1 MKSTIL
7 KSLCLS
13 LAMISSSAALAA
25 ADTEPASPRNVILIV
40 GDGMDDHQITIARNY
55 LAGSRGK
62 INLDEMAFRSSVQVL
77 TVDDKDPSKPIYVAD
92 SANSATS
99 LATGEVTSRGRIS
112 TSAKYDKDLVTIVD
126 LAKQAGLKAGIVTTS
141 SITDATPS
149 SFVAHISQRE
159 CENPDMMVDA
169 VIYQRK
175 PVDCSQDV
183 KAKGG
188 PGSISEQLA
197 ASNVDV
203 LLGGGM
209 EHFTKQAEGSSKSVL
224 EQAEGNGFYIADSA
238 EKLKSAPAEKKLL
251 GLFAEGNLPERMAY
265 EGERE
270 AEQPN
275 PSMLNYLHKYLGS
288 VEMPD
293 TVKCEPNAA
302 FGDTPELKEMT
313 AVAIDRL
320 SGNKDKGFF
329 LMVESASI
337 DKASHQRRACGQIGE
352 LQQLTEALDVALN
365 FAEKNENT
373 LVLVTADH
381 GQAAQLMPD
390 TSLFEAFN
398 LPAYSPG
405 FVARVETPEGV
416 TMAVNYATNGLFA
429 EEHTGVNVPL
439 FANKEGVGRVPTMLA
454 QPDIF
459 NVMTRYLNLN

>member
-7 KSLCLS
+7 KPLCLS
-13 LAMISSSAALAA
+13 LAMVSSSAVLAV
-25 ADTEPASPRNVILIV
+25 DSEPTAPRNVILIV

-62 INLDEMAFRSSVQVL
+62 INLDEMALRSSVQVL
-77 TVDDKDPSKPIYVAD
+77 TVDDKDPSRPLYVAD

-99 LATGEVTSRGRIS
+99 MATGEITSRGRIG
-112 TSAKYDKDLVTIVD
+112 TSAKYDQDLVSIVD
-126 LAKQAGLKAGIVTTS
+126 LAKQAGLKAGIVTTAN
-141 SITDATPS
+141 ITDATPS
-149 SFVAHISQRE
+149 SFVAKISQRE
-159 CENPDMMVDA
+159 CENPEMMVDA
-169 VIYQRK
+169 LIYKRK

-209 EHFTKQAEGSSKSVL
+209 QHFSKQAEGSSKTVL
-224 EQAEGNGFYIADSA
+224 EQAKESGFYIADNASDM
-238 EKLKSAPAEKKLL
+238 KSAPADKKLL

-270 AEQPN
+270 AEQPD

-293 TVKCEPNAA
+293 TVKCESNAA
-302 FGDTPELKEMT
+302 FGDTPELREMT
-313 AVAIDRL
+313 SVALNRL
-320 SGNKDKGFF
+320 SEKNDKGFF

-352 LQQLTEALDVALN
+352 LQQLTEALDVALE
-365 FAEKNENT
+365 FAEKHENT

-390 TSLFEAFN
+390 TSLFKAFD

-405 FVARVETPEGV
+405 YVARVETPEGV
-416 TMAVNYATNGLFA
+416 IMAVNYATNGLFA

-439 FANKEGVGRVPTMLA
+439 FANKEGVGKVPTMLT
-454 QPDIF
+454 QPEIF
-459 NVMTRYLNLN
+459 NVMVSYLNLK

>member
-1 MKSTIL
+1 MSTLL
-7 KSLCLS
+7 KPLCLS
-13 LAMISSSAALAA
+13 LAMASSAVWAVSV
-25 ADTEPASPRNVILIV
+25 EPESPRNVILIV

-62 INLDEMAFRSSVQVL
+62 INLDQMALRSSVQVL
-77 TVDDKDPSKPIYVAD
+77 TVDDKDPSKPLYVAD

-99 LATGEVTSRGRIS
+99 MATGEITSRGRIA

-126 LAKQAGLKAGIVTTS
+126 LAKQAGMKAGIVTTA

-149 SFVAHISQRE
+149 SFVAKISQRE
-159 CENPDMMVDA
+159 CENPEMMVDA
-169 VIYQRK
+169 LIYKRK

-188 PGSISEQLA
+188 SGSISEQLA
-197 ASNVDV
+197 VSNVDV
-203 LLGGGM
+203 MLGGGM
-209 EHFTKQAEGSSKSVL
+209 KHFNKQAEGSSKTVL
-224 EQAEGNGFYIADSA
+224 EQARESGFYIAGTAA
-238 EKLKSAPAEKKLL
+238 EMKEAPADKKLL

-270 AEQPN
+270 AEQPD
-275 PSMLNYLHKYLGS
+275 PSMLNYVHKYLGS

-293 TVKCEPNAA
+293 TIKCESNAA
-302 FGDTPELKEMT
+302 FGKTPELKEMT
-313 AVAIDRL
+313 SVAIERL
-320 SGNKDKGFF
+320 SEKNDKGFF

-352 LQQLTEALDVALN
+352 LQQLTEALDVALK

-390 TSLFEAFN
+390 TSLFKAFD

-405 FVARVETPEGV
+405 YVARVETPEGV

-439 FANKEGVGRVPTMLA
+439 FSNKEGIGRVPSMLT

-459 NVMTRYLNLN
+459 NVMTSYLNLKK

>member
-1 MKSTIL
+1 M
-7 KSLCLS
+7 
-13 LAMISSSAALAA
+13 ASSAVWAVSA
-25 ADTEPASPRNVILIV
+25 EPESPRNVILIV
-40 GDGMDDHQITIARNY
+40 GDGMDNHQITIARNY

-62 INLDEMAFRSSVQVL
+62 INLDQMALRSSVQVL

-99 LATGEVTSRGRIS
+99 MATGKITSRGRIA

-126 LAKQAGLKAGIVTTS
+126 LAKQAGMKAGIVTTS

-149 SFVAHISQRE
+149 SFVAKISQRE
-159 CENPDMMVDA
+159 CENPEMMVDA
-169 VIYQRK
+169 LIYKRK

-197 ASNVDV
+197 ISNVDV
-203 LLGGGM
+203 MLGGGM
-209 EHFTKQAEGSSKSVL
+209 KHFTKQAEGSNKSVL
-224 EQAEGNGFYIADSA
+224 EQARDNGFYIADNA
-238 EKLKSAPAEKKLL
+238 ADLGSAPADKKLL
-251 GLFAEGNLPERMAY
+251 GLFAQGNLPERMAY

-293 TVKCEPNAA
+293 TVKCEPNSA
-302 FGDTPELKEMT
+302 FGKTPELKEMT
-313 AVAIDRL
+313 SVAIERL
-320 SGNKDKGFF
+320 SEKNDKGFF

-352 LQQLTEALDVALN
+352 LQQLTEALDVALK

-390 TSLFEAFN
+390 TSLFKAFD

-405 FVARVETPEGV
+405 YVARVETPEGV

-439 FANKEGVGRVPTMLA
+439 FSNKEGIGRVPSMLT
-454 QPDIF
+454 QPEIF
-459 NVMTRYLNLN
+459 NVMTSYLNLK